1 MIESKSILGIRIDN
15 FKVSFE
21 EILDYLKYGKNILII
36 SLDVHQLL
44 KVRHNKKLKEIIKNA
59 SFVIAAHP
67 SIAKAYKFIHKEEL
81 AYINEFILFSKVL
94 DYIEQKKMSM
104 FLFGDEEK
112 YFFTISEKIKK
123 IYPDICMLGN
133 YQNTKDKEELSK
145 AFIGFKKIEPDVFL
159 MHMNFKKALYWFNNN
174 KQNLDMKFFMPFK
187 RPLDSFAGKIKPPS
201 MEVLAK
207 NKDEK
212 FYLKKNLFR
221 AFLYF
226 NYLRFWIFVFFEK
239 MTTKKTKAEKNSIDA
254 ENNTNI

>member
-1 MIESKSILGIRIDN
+1 MIENKSILGVRIDN
-15 FKVSFE
+15 FTSSLE
-21 EILDYLKYGKNILII
+21 EILNYLKYGKNILII

-81 AYINEFILFSKVL
+81 KYINDFILFSKIL
-94 DYIEQKKMSM
+94 DYIEEKKMSM

-123 IYPDICMLGN
+123 IYPGIYMLGN
-133 YQNTKDKEELSK
+133 YQNTKDKEELDK
-145 AFIGFKKIEPDVFL
+145 AFIGFKKIEPDIFL
-159 MHMNFKKALYWFNNN
+159 IHMNFKKALYWFNNN
-174 KQNLDMKFFMPFK
+174 KQNLDMKFCIPFK

-201 MEVLAK
+201 MDILNK

-212 FYLKKNLFR
+212 FYLKKNIFR
-221 AFLYF
+221 VFLYF
-226 NYLRFWIFVFFEK
+226 NYMRFWILVLFEK
-239 MTTKKTKAEKNSIDA
+239 MTSKKNK
-254 ENNTNI
+254 ENK

>member
-1 MIESKSILGIRIDN
+1 MIENKSILGVRIDN
-15 FKVSFE
+15 FTSSLE
-21 EILDYLKYGKNILII
+21 EILNYLKYGKNILII

-81 AYINEFILFSKVL
+81 KYINDFILFSKIL
-94 DYIEQKKMSM
+94 DYIEEKKMSM

-123 IYPDICMLGN
+123 IYPGIYMLGN
-133 YQNTKDKEELSK
+133 YQNTKDKEELDK

-159 MHMNFKKALYWFNNN
+159 IHMNFKKALYWFNNN
-174 KQNLDMKFFMPFK
+174 KQNLDMKFCIPFK

-201 MEVLAK
+201 MDILNK

-212 FYLKKNLFR
+212 FYLKKNIFR
-221 AFLYF
+221 VFLYF
-226 NYLRFWIFVFFEK
+226 NYMRFWILVLFEK
-239 MTTKKTKAEKNSIDA
+239 MTSKKNKKIK
-254 ENNTNI
+254 ENK

>member
-1 MIESKSILGIRIDN
+1 MIENKSILGVRIDN
-15 FKVSFE
+15 FTSSLE
-21 EILDYLKYGKNILII
+21 EILNYLKYGKNILII

-67 SIAKAYKFIHKEEL
+67 SIAKAYQFIHKEEL
-81 AYINEFILFSKVL
+81 KYINDFILFSKIL
-94 DYIEQKKMSM
+94 DYIEEKKMSM

-123 IYPDICMLGN
+123 IYPGIYMLGN
-133 YQNTKDKEELSK
+133 YQNTKDKEELDK

-159 MHMNFKKALYWFNNN
+159 IHMNFKKALYWFNNN
-174 KQNLDMKFFMPFK
+174 KQNLDMKFCIPFK

-201 MEVLAK
+201 MDILNK

-212 FYLKKNLFR
+212 FYLKKNIFR
-221 AFLYF
+221 VFLYF
-226 NYLRFWIFVFFEK
+226 NYMRFWILVLFEK
-239 MTTKKTKAEKNSIDA
+239 MTSKKNK
-254 ENNTNI
+254 ENK

>member
-1 MIESKSILGIRIDN
+1 MIENKSILGVRIDN
-15 FKVSFE
+15 FTSSFE
-21 EILDYLKYGKNILII
+21 EILNYLKYGKNILII

-81 AYINEFILFSKVL
+81 KYINDFILFSKIL
-94 DYIEQKKMSM
+94 DYVEEKKMSM

-123 IYPDICMLGN
+123 IYPGIYMLGN
-133 YQNTKDKEELSK
+133 YQNTKDKEELDK

-159 MHMNFKKALYWFNNN
+159 IHMNFKKALYWFNNN
-174 KQNLDMKFFMPFK
+174 KQNLDMKFCIPFK

-201 MEVLAK
+201 MDILNK

-212 FYLKKNLFR
+212 FYLKKNIFR
-221 AFLYF
+221 VFLYF
-226 NYLRFWIFVFFEK
+226 NYMRFWILVLFEK
-239 MTTKKTKAEKNSIDA
+239 MTSKKNK
-254 ENNTNI
+254 ENK

>member
-1 MIESKSILGIRIDN
+1 MIENKSILGVRIDN
-15 FKVSFE
+15 FTSSLE
-21 EILDYLKYGKNILII
+21 EILNYLKYGKNILII

-44 KVRHNKKLKEIIKNA
+44 KVRHNKKLKKIIKNA

-81 AYINEFILFSKVL
+81 KYINDFILFSKIL
-94 DYIEQKKMSM
+94 DYIEEKKMSM

-123 IYPDICMLGN
+123 IYPGIYMLGN
-133 YQNTKDKEELSK
+133 YQNTKDKEELDK

-159 MHMNFKKALYWFNNN
+159 IHMNFKKALYWFNNN
-174 KQNLDMKFFMPFK
+174 KQNLDMKFCIPFK

-201 MEVLAK
+201 MDILNK

-212 FYLKKNLFR
+212 FYLKKNIFR
-221 AFLYF
+221 VFLYF
-226 NYLRFWIFVFFEK
+226 NYMRFWILVLFEK
-239 MTTKKTKAEKNSIDA
+239 MTSKKNK
-254 ENNTNI
+254 ENR

>member
-1 MIESKSILGIRIDN
+1 MIENKSILGVRIDN
-15 FKVSFE
+15 FTSSLE
-21 EILDYLKYGKNILII
+21 EILNYLKYGKNILII

-81 AYINEFILFSKVL
+81 KYINDFILFSKIL
-94 DYIEQKKMSM
+94 DYIEEKKMSM

-123 IYPDICMLGN
+123 IYPGIYMLGN
-133 YQNTKDKEELSK
+133 YQNTKDKEELDK

-159 MHMNFKKALYWFNNN
+159 IHMNFKKALYWFNNN
-174 KQNLDMKFFMPFK
+174 KQNLDMKFCIPFK

-201 MEVLAK
+201 MDILNK

-212 FYLKKNLFR
+212 FYLKKNIFR
-221 AFLYF
+221 VFLYF
-226 NYLRFWIFVFFEK
+226 NYMRFWILVLFEK
-239 MTTKKTKAEKNSIDA
+239 MTSKKNKEIK
-254 ENNTNI
+254 ENK

>member
-1 MIESKSILGIRIDN
+1 MIENKSILGVRIDN
-15 FKVSFE
+15 FSSSLE
-21 EILDYLKYGKNILII
+21 EILNYLKYGKNILII

-81 AYINEFILFSKVL
+81 KYINDFILFSKIL
-94 DYIEQKKMSM
+94 DYIEEKKMSM

-123 IYPDICMLGN
+123 IYPGIYMLGN
-133 YQNTKDKEELSK
+133 YQNTKNKEELDK

-159 MHMNFKKALYWFNNN
+159 IHMNFKKALYWFNNN
-174 KQNLDMKFFMPFK
+174 KQNLDMKFCIPFK

-201 MEVLAK
+201 MDILNK

-212 FYLKKNLFR
+212 FYLKKNIFR
-221 AFLYF
+221 VFLYF
-226 NYLRFWIFVFFEK
+226 NYMRFWILVLFEK
-239 MTTKKTKAEKNSIDA
+239 MTSKKNK
-254 ENNTNI
+254 ENK

>member
-1 MIESKSILGIRIDN
+1 MIENKSILGVRIDN
-15 FKVSFE
+15 FTSSLE
-21 EILDYLKYGKNILII
+21 EILNYLKYGKNILII

-81 AYINEFILFSKVL
+81 KYINDFILFSKIL
-94 DYIEQKKMSM
+94 DYIEEKKMSM

-123 IYPDICMLGN
+123 IYPGIYMLGN
-133 YQNTKDKEELSK
+133 YQNTKDKEELDK

-159 MHMNFKKALYWFNNN
+159 IHMNFKKALYWFNNN
-174 KQNLDMKFFMPFK
+174 KQNLDMKFCIPFK

-201 MEVLAK
+201 MDILNK

-212 FYLKKNLFR
+212 FYLKKNIFR
-221 AFLYF
+221 VFLYF
-226 NYLRFWIFVFFEK
+226 NYMRFWILVLFEK
-239 MTTKKTKAEKNSIDA
+239 ITTKKNK
-254 ENNTNI
+254 ENK

>member
-1 MIESKSILGIRIDN
+1 MIENKSILGVRIDN
-15 FKVSFE
+15 FTSSLE
-21 EILDYLKYGKNILII
+21 EILNYLKYGKNILII

-81 AYINEFILFSKVL
+81 KYINDFILFSKIL
-94 DYIEQKKMSM
+94 DYIEEKKMSM

-123 IYPDICMLGN
+123 IYPGIYMLGN
-133 YQNTKDKEELSK
+133 YQNTKDKEELDK

-159 MHMNFKKALYWFNNN
+159 IHMNFKKALYWFNNN
-174 KQNLDMKFFMPFK
+174 KQNLDMKFCIPFK

-201 MEVLAK
+201 MDILNK

-212 FYLKKNLFR
+212 FYLKKNIFR
-221 AFLYF
+221 VFLYF
-226 NYLRFWIFVFFEK
+226 NYMRFWILVLFEK
-239 MTTKKTKAEKNSIDA
+239 MTSKKNK
-254 ENNTNI
+254 ENK

>member
-1 MIESKSILGIRIDN
+1 MIENKSILGVRIDN
-15 FKVSFE
+15 FTSSLE
-21 EILDYLKYGKNILII
+21 EILNYLKYGKNILII

-81 AYINEFILFSKVL
+81 KYINDFILFSKIL
-94 DYIEQKKMSM
+94 DYIEEKKMSM

-123 IYPDICMLGN
+123 IYPGIYMLGN
-133 YQNTKDKEELSK
+133 YQNTKDKEELDK

-159 MHMNFKKALYWFNNN
+159 IHMNFKKALYWFNNN
-174 KQNLDMKFFMPFK
+174 KQNLDMKFCIPFK

-201 MEVLAK
+201 MDILNK

-212 FYLKKNLFR
+212 FYLKKNIFR
-221 AFLYF
+221 VFLYF
-226 NYLRFWIFVFFEK
+226 NYMIFWILVLFEK
-239 MTTKKTKAEKNSIDA
+239 MTSKKNKKIK
-254 ENNTNI
+254 ENK

>member
-1 MIESKSILGIRIDN
+1 MIENKSILGVRIDN
-15 FKVSFE
+15 FSSSLE
-21 EILDYLKYGKNILII
+21 EILNYLKYGKNILII

-81 AYINEFILFSKVL
+81 KYINDFILFSKIL
-94 DYIEQKKMSM
+94 DYIEEKKMSM

-123 IYPDICMLGN
+123 IYPGIYMLGN
-133 YQNTKDKEELSK
+133 YQNTKDKEELDK

-159 MHMNFKKALYWFNNN
+159 IHMNFKKALYWFNNN
-174 KQNLDMKFFMPFK
+174 KQNLDMKFCIPFK

-201 MEVLAK
+201 MDILNK

-212 FYLKKNLFR
+212 FYLKKNIFR
-221 AFLYF
+221 VFLYF
-226 NYLRFWIFVFFEK
+226 NYMRFWILVLFEK
-239 MTTKKTKAEKNSIDA
+239 MTSKKNK
-254 ENNTNI
+254 ENK

>member
-1 MIESKSILGIRIDN
+1 MIENKSILGVRIDN
-15 FKVSFE
+15 FSSSLE
-21 EILDYLKYGKNILII
+21 EILNYLKYGKNILII

-81 AYINEFILFSKVL
+81 KYINDFILFSKIL
-94 DYIEQKKMSM
+94 DYIEEKKMSM

-123 IYPDICMLGN
+123 IYPGIYMLGN
-133 YQNTKDKEELSK
+133 YKNTKDKEELDK

-159 MHMNFKKALYWFNNN
+159 IHMNFKKALYWFNNN
-174 KQNLDMKFFMPFK
+174 KQNLDMKFCIPFK

-201 MEVLAK
+201 MDILNK

-212 FYLKKNLFR
+212 FYLKKNIFR
-221 AFLYF
+221 VFLYF
-226 NYLRFWIFVFFEK
+226 NYMRFWILVLFEK
-239 MTTKKTKAEKNSIDA
+239 MTSKKNK
-254 ENNTNI
+254 ENK